1 MLAATMVAKLGRSQ
15 EAVHLMEKTGPASG
29 RPMAG
34 WCELATAD
42 LMMCGRR
49 RVSAAAS

>member
-15 EAVHLMEKTGPASG
+15 VAVPLIEKAGPASG
-29 RPMAG
+29 RPLERL
-34 WCELATAD
+34 CQLATAD

-49 RVSAAAS
+49 RVSPAAS